1 MNDEN
6 FKGLVSG
13 LEDAI
18 AFVQGDASRAIVHH
32 AVDIK
37 AIRKAV
43 GKTQEQFAATYH
55 IPRGTL
61 RDWEQGRRVPD
72 APACALL
79 TIISRDPVA
88 AERLLAA
95 PAGMAI
101 GTGFGK

>member
-6 FKGLVSG
+6 FKGIVAG

-18 AFVQGDASRAIVHH
+18 AFMQGDASRTIVHH

-43 GKTQEQFAATYH
+43 GKTQEQFAAIYH

-72 APACALL
+72 APARALL
-79 TIISRDPVA
+79 TIISRDPLTV
-88 AERLLAA
+88 ERLLAD
-95 PAGMAI
+95 PV
-101 GTGFGK
+101 

>member
-6 FKGLVSG
+6 FKGMVAG

-18 AFVQGDASRAIVHH
+18 GFMQGDDSRATVHH
-32 AVDIK
+32 AMDIK
-37 AIRKAV
+37 AIRKVV
-43 GKTQEQFAATYH
+43 GKTQEQFAATFH

-72 APACALL
+72 APARALL

-95 PAGMAI
+95 PAGMSVGA
-101 GTGFGK
+101 GFG

>member
-6 FKGLVSG
+6 FKGMVAG

-18 AFVQGDASRAIVHH
+18 GFMRGDKSRATVHH

-43 GKTQEQFAATYH
+43 GKTQEQFAATDH

-61 RDWEQGRRVPD
+61 RDWEQARRVPD
-72 APACALL
+72 APARALH
-79 TIISRDPVA
+79 TIISRDPIA
-88 AERLLAA
+88 AERLLAD
-95 PAGMAI
+95 PV
-101 GTGFGK
+101 